1 MTTAMNA
8 QAAIS
13 REEFDRTVE
22 KLRAEMKAVASGRPV
37 AGAADPERLL
47 DEFVRKDE
55 FRLFKWFFGLTLAAI
70 LSGFGLLYQEI
81 AELRV
86 AMERQY
92 SDLRAEMSTGF
103 RAITGDVD
111 SMFTAHQRDMGSRIT
126 AHQRDMNSR
135 ITAHQRDMNSNF
147 TTLQRDIA
155 GVREQLV
162 DVRERVARIETL
174 LDVKN
179 PDNPADR
186 SAKGT

>member
-1 MTTAMNA
+1 MNA

-86 AMERQY
+86 AMERQH

-111 SMFTAHQRDMGSRIT
+111 SRFTTHQRDMNTRIT
-126 AHQRDMNSR
+126 AHQRDM
-135 ITAHQRDMNSNF
+135 DSNF

>member
-111 SMFTAHQRDMGSRIT
+111 SMFTAHQRDM
-126 AHQRDMNSR
+126 NSR

>member
-86 AMERQY
+86 AMERQH

-111 SMFTAHQRDMGSRIT
+111 SRFTTHQRDMNTRIT
-126 AHQRDMNSR
+126 AHQRDM
-135 ITAHQRDMNSNF
+135 DSNF